1 MVEIERTANQ
11 DVTRR
16 AESGQVAPQDSR
28 AATLRPPVDIF
39 EDDNAI
45 HVLADVPGVTTDS
58 LKVEVDNDLLTLE
71 GEIGLDMPEGLSASY
86 AEVRG
91 SRYHRQFR
99 LGREVDSEGIRAEVR
114 NGVLDLV
121 LPKRDTHRRR
131 RIEVSTG

>member
-11 DVTRR
+11 DVARR
-16 AESGQVAPQDSR
+16 PESGQVAQQETR
-28 AATLRPPVDIF
+28 AAALRPPVDIF

-45 HVLADVPGVTTDS
+45 HVLADVPGVTTES

-71 GEIGLDMPEGLSASY
+71 GDIHLDMPEGLSASY

-91 SRYHRQFR
+91 SRYQRQFR
-99 LGREVDSEGIRAEVR
+99 LGREVDAEGIRAEVR

-131 RIEVSTG
+131 RIEVSSG

>member
-11 DVTRR
+11 NVAHRPQP
-16 AESGQVAPQDSR
+16 GQVEERDDR
-28 AATLRPPVDIF
+28 ANTLRPPVDIF

-58 LKVEVDNDLLTLE
+58 LKVEVNNDLLTLE
-71 GEIGLDMPEGLSASY
+71 GDIRLDMPEGLSASY
-86 AEVRG
+86 AEIRG
-91 SRYHRQFR
+91 SRYLRQFR